1 MAVKTN
7 RETEREPTLS
17 KGEGPEGFRKGK
29 KGMQH
34 VEISLQQSPNVFL
47 DRFMENLSNP

>member
-7 RETEREPTLS
+7 RETEREPTVS
-17 KGEGPEGFRKGK
+17 KGEGFRKGK